1 MKILFKSKK
10 FKKIL
15 NYQQKNIKLIKMII
29 LLLQKKDIKEK
40 LVLMYLINTFNME
53 EVTVILF

>member
-1 MKILFKSKK
+1 MKIMFKCKK

-15 NYQQKNIKLIKMII
+15 NYLQKNIKLIKMII
-29 LLLQKKDIKEK
+29 LLLQKKEIKAK
-40 LVLMYLINTFNME
+40 LVLIYLINTFNME